1 MGNLQL
7 IHKKC
12 GELWEETKPSH
23 PIFVINGQKVYSV
36 LPIAKWALKSP
47 SSMRDFSS
55 AWKTLNRI
63 ILQYVTTTVV
73 SFIFHYFFF
82 SSFQTALHCCHA
94 IHKHSSSSGLWTWNG
109 ETLWL
114 RRIYGRDET
123 WLAGPLTALSLSTR
137 QSRRDHQLIFFK
149 IIFLIMFIM
158 SMIWSVA
165 FCICRIST
173 NFTK

>member
-1 MGNLQL
+1 MDQVQGVLIKALPSSWQLLNYNALIYNSKHQMGNLQL
-7 IHKKC
+7 IHEKC

-23 PIFVINGQKVYSV
+23 PILVINGQKVYSV

-82 SSFQTALHCCHA
+82 LLFKLLSIAAMPSINTRLLRVCE
-94 IHKHSSSSGLWTWNG
+94 LEMERLYDWG
-109 ETLWL
+109 EFMVEMRPDW
-114 RRIYGRDET
+114 
-123 WLAGPLTALSLSTR
+123 
-137 QSRRDHQLIFFK
+137 QVH
-149 IIFLIMFIM
+149 
-158 SMIWSVA
+158 
-165 FCICRIST
+165 
-173 NFTK
+173 